1 MMLFLIML
9 FTDLFM
15 VGICFSVYGKAT
27 LYHDHMLLGVHIP
40 GDKLETPS
48 VTALIA
54 SYKKQNR
61 HFYLIHLILG
71 AAVSLLAF
79 WYTSILII
87 CWSIWL
93 VAFFYGIFSDLY
105 RTHRMLYSL
114 KTENGW
120 YDDLEEPVTAAAD
133 TSVSAPTRRLTPPLW
148 LQFLPLLLFLI
159 PVLFP
164 SIREQ
169 IFRHPEM
176 QLPLVCATVVGL
188 FFPCMAATILHSGN
202 KIYSEHSEINL
213 QLNTLEK
220 RTWYF
225 CLLLSGLC
233 NAFSFLVLLWQTAY
247 QPFSGILPFSVIAAL
262 PVIVLPICIW
272 RLHVKKKAILATDTA
287 PLYVD
292 DDYFWRNGWYDNP
305 NDPRV
310 LVQNRYS
317 SMNYTFNLGRP
328 IGKVLT
334 YGICLAVGALFLWMF
349 LLFLKMDFTPIRL
362 TITGENVS
370 ITSGYTDADFQLR
383 DIEEIHLL
391 DQLPAESFTKTNG
404 SADNRMLLGIFW
416 GSQTG
421 NCRMY
426 VTLRESPV
434 LEIRVPEYTVFL
446 NSTTPGQTQA
456 WYEELLA
463 ARYVFTFSD

>member
-1 MMLFLIML
+1 M
-9 FTDLFM
+9 
-15 VGICFSVYGKAT
+15 
-27 LYHDHMLLGVHIP
+27 
-40 GDKLETPS
+40 
-48 VTALIA
+48 
-54 SYKKQNR
+54 
-61 HFYLIHLILG
+61 
-71 AAVSLLAF
+71 
-79 WYTSILII
+79 
-87 CWSIWL
+87 
-93 VAFFYGIFSDLY
+93 
-105 RTHRMLYSL
+105 
-114 KTENGW
+114 
-120 YDDLEEPVTAAAD
+120 
-133 TSVSAPTRRLTPPLW
+133 
-148 LQFLPLLLFLI
+148 
-159 PVLFP
+159 
-164 SIREQ
+164 
-169 IFRHPEM
+169 
-176 QLPLVCATVVGL
+176 
-188 FFPCMAATILHSGN
+188 
-202 KIYSEHSEINL
+202 
-213 QLNTLEK
+213 
-220 RTWYF
+220 
-225 CLLLSGLC
+225 
-233 NAFSFLVLLWQTAY
+233 LLWQTAY
-247 QPFSGILPFSVIAAL
+247 QPLSGILPFSVIAAL

-317 SMNYTFNLGRP
+317 SMNYTFNFGRP

-334 YGICLAVGALFLWMF
+334 YGICLAVGALFLWMC

-426 VTLRESPV
+426 VALRESPV

>member
-1 MMLFLIML
+1 MMMFLIML

-15 VGICFSVYGKAT
+15 VGICFYSYGRVT
-27 LYHDHMLLGVHIP
+27 LYRDHMLLGVHIP
-40 GDKLETPS
+40 EDKLEMPS

-54 SYKKQNR
+54 SYKKQIH

-93 VAFFYGIFSDLY
+93 IVFFYGTFSNLY

-120 YDDLEEPVTAAAD
+120 YEDPEEPVTAAAD
-133 TSVSAPTRRLTPPLW
+133 TTVSVRTGGLTPPLW
-148 LQFLPLLLFLI
+148 PQFLPLLLFLI
-159 PVLFP
+159 PVLF
-164 SIREQ
+164 SSTREL
-169 IFRHPEM
+169 IFQHPEM
-176 QLPLVCATVVGL
+176 QLPLVCAAAVGL
-188 FFPCMAATILHSGN
+188 FFPAMAVTILHSGN

-225 CLLLSGLC
+225 CLLFSGIC
-233 NAFSFLVLLWQTAY
+233 NAFSFLALLY
-247 QPFSGILPFSVIAAL
+247 QPFSGILLFSVIAAL
-262 PVIVLPICIW
+262 PVIVLPLCIW
-272 RLHVKKKAILATDTA
+272 RLHLKKKALLATDTA
-287 PLYVD
+287 PLYID
-292 DDYFWRNGWYDNP
+292 DDYFWRNGWYENP
-305 NDPRV
+305 NDPRI
-310 LVQNRYS
+310 LIQNRYS
-317 SMNYTFNLGRP
+317 SMNYSFNLGRP
-328 IGKVLT
+328 LGKMLT
-334 YGICLAVGALFLWMF
+334 YGTCLAVGALFLWMC

-370 ITSGYTDADFQLR
+370 ITSGYTGADFQIS

-391 DQLPAESFTKTNG
+391 DHLPDESFSKTNG
-404 SADNRMLLGIFW
+404 SADDRMLLGIFW

-421 NCRMY
+421 SCRMY
-426 VTLRESPV
+426 VTLSESPV

-463 ARYVFTFSD
+463 AQ

>member
-40 GDKLETPS
+40 EDKLETPS

-262 PVIVLPICIW
+262 PVIVLPICI
-272 RLHVKKKAILATDTA
+272 
-287 PLYVD
+287 
-292 DDYFWRNGWYDNP
+292 
-305 NDPRV
+305 
-310 LVQNRYS
+310 
-317 SMNYTFNLGRP
+317 
-328 IGKVLT
+328 
-334 YGICLAVGALFLWMF
+334 
-349 LLFLKMDFTPIRL
+349 
-362 TITGENVS
+362 
-370 ITSGYTDADFQLR
+370 
-383 DIEEIHLL
+383 
-391 DQLPAESFTKTNG
+391 
-404 SADNRMLLGIFW
+404 
-416 GSQTG
+416 
-421 NCRMY
+421 
-426 VTLRESPV
+426 
-434 LEIRVPEYTVFL
+434 
-446 NSTTPGQTQA
+446 
-456 WYEELLA
+456 
-463 ARYVFTFSD
+463 

>member
-1 MMLFLIML
+1 MMMFLIML

-15 VGICFSVYGKAT
+15 VGICFYSYGNVT

-40 GDKLETPS
+40 EDKLELPS

-93 VAFFYGIFSDLY
+93 VAFFYGNFSNLY

-114 KTENGW
+114 KAENGW

-133 TSVSAPTRRLTPPLW
+133 TAVSARTGGLTPPIW

-164 SIREQ
+164 STREL
-169 IFRHPEM
+169 IFQHPEM
-176 QLPLVCATVVGL
+176 QLPLVCAVAVGL
-188 FFPCMAATILHSGN
+188 FFPAMAATILHSGN

-233 NAFSFLVLLWQTAY
+233 NAFSFLALLY
-247 QPFSGILPFSVIAAL
+247 QPRSGLLLFSVTAAL

-272 RLHVKKKAILATDTA
+272 RLHLKKKTLLATDTA
-287 PLYVD
+287 PLYID
-292 DDYFWRNGWYDNP
+292 DDYFWRNGWYENP
-305 NDPRV
+305 NDPR
-310 LVQNRYS
+310 LLIQNRYS

-328 IGKVLT
+328 LGKVLT
-334 YGICLAVGALFLWMF
+334 YGICLTVGALFLWMC
-349 LLFLKMDFTPIRL
+349 LLFLRMDFTPIRL

-370 ITSGYTDADFQLR
+370 ITSGYTGADFQLR

-391 DQLPAESFTKTNG
+391 DQLPDESFSKTNG
-404 SADNRMLLGIFW
+404 SKDDRMLLGIFW

-421 NCRMY
+421 SCRMY

-463 ARYVFTFSD
+463 AQ

>member
-1 MMLFLIML
+1 M
-9 FTDLFM
+9 
-15 VGICFSVYGKAT
+15 
-27 LYHDHMLLGVHIP
+27 
-40 GDKLETPS
+40 
-48 VTALIA
+48 
-54 SYKKQNR
+54 
-61 HFYLIHLILG
+61 
-71 AAVSLLAF
+71 
-79 WYTSILII
+79 
-87 CWSIWL
+87 
-93 VAFFYGIFSDLY
+93 
-105 RTHRMLYSL
+105 
-114 KTENGW
+114 
-120 YDDLEEPVTAAAD
+120 
-133 TSVSAPTRRLTPPLW
+133 
-148 LQFLPLLLFLI
+148 
-159 PVLFP
+159 
-164 SIREQ
+164 
-169 IFRHPEM
+169 
-176 QLPLVCATVVGL
+176 
-188 FFPCMAATILHSGN
+188 
-202 KIYSEHSEINL
+202 
-213 QLNTLEK
+213 
-220 RTWYF
+220 
-225 CLLLSGLC
+225 
-233 NAFSFLVLLWQTAY
+233 
-247 QPFSGILPFSVIAAL
+247 
-262 PVIVLPICIW
+262 PICIW

-334 YGICLAVGALFLWMF
+334 YGICLAVGALFLWMC

-434 LEIRVPEYTVFL
+434 LEIRVPEYTVF
-446 NSTTPGQTQA
+446 
-456 WYEELLA
+456 
-463 ARYVFTFSD
+463 